1 VQYEQ
6 IKYEIANGILTI
18 TLNRPDKLNAFTGQ
32 MLTELL
38 DALDKADR
46 DDDVRAII
54 FTGAGRGFCAG
65 ADLSAGGDTFNRERR
80 GGVDPG
86 LDGHRDGGG
95 KLTLRLYECLKP
107 VISACNGPAVG
118 VGVTMQLA
126 MDIRLAST
134 EARYGF
140 VFTRRGIVM
149 EACSSWFLPR
159 LVGIQQAQEW
169 VLTGR
174 VFGAEEAQKG
184 GLVRSIHKPDE
195 LLPAAQ
201 TLAREIADN
210 TSAVSVALNRQMMWK
225 MLGADH
231 PMEAHKVDSKGI
243 YSMGKSA
250 DVKEGVTSFLEKR
263 KPVYPMKV
271 SKDMPS
277 YFPWWKERKF
287 D

>member
-1 VQYEQ
+1 MQYEQ

-174 VFGAEEAQKG
+174 VFGAEEAHRG

-250 DVKEGVTSFLEKR
+250 DAKEGVTSFLEKR

-277 YFPWWKERKF
+277 YFPWWQERKF

>member
-1 VQYEQ
+1 MQYEQ

-169 VLTGR
+169 VMTGR

-184 GLVRSIHKPDE
+184 GLVRSIHKPEE

-277 YFPWWKERKF
+277 YFPWWQERKF

>member
-65 ADLSAGGDTFNRERR
+65 ADLSGGGDTFNRERR

-107 VISACNGPAVG
+107 VIAACNGPAVG

-134 EARYGF
+134 DARYGF

-169 VLTGR
+169 VMTGR

-277 YFPWWKERKF
+277 YFPWWRERKF

>member
-1 VQYEQ
+1 MQYEQ
-6 IKYEIANGILTI
+6 IKYEIASGILTI

-38 DALDKADR
+38 DALDRADR

-169 VLTGR
+169 VMTGR
-174 VFGAEEAQKG
+174 VFGAEEALKG